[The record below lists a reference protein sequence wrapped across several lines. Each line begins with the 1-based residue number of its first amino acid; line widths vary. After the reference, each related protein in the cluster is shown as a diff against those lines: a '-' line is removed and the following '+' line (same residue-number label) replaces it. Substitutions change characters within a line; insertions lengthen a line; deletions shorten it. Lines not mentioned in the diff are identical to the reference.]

1 MLIAT
6 RNTTN
11 SGHAIVAP
19 IGETSANVSRPEFF
33 RLPATGGDP
42 FFGLTRSFYYEGEHR
57 GYWRLVRLRERG
69 KQRGVTLIPFDAVA
83 KFVRDQMLKAEARKS
98 MKSPL
103 AAEGG
108 AK

>member
-1 MLIAT
+1 MLIT
-6 RNTTN
+6 SSNITD
-11 SGHAIVAP
+11 SGHATVAP
-19 IGETSANVSRPEFF
+19 IGETLANVSRPEFF

-83 KFVRDQMLKAEARKS
+83 KFVRDQMLKPEARRS
-98 MKSPL
+98 
-103 AAEGG
+103 
-108 AK
+108 

>member
-11 SGHAIVAP
+11 SGHAIMAP
-19 IGETSANVSRPEFF
+19 IGERSANVSRPEFF

-83 KFVRDQMLKAEARKS
+83 KFVRDQMLKPEARKS
-98 MKSPL
+98 
-103 AAEGG
+103 
-108 AK
+108 